1 MNLLPK
7 LSIWNTRAI
16 AHVQIL
22 TGQNTWHHQLPPWIV
37 QMVFWNSGPWK
48 IQIRVSI
55 KCLIWPVE
63 FRHGKSYFSD
73 MEKWKCVPNSATDKV
88 CGLLSGWCPK
98 MEVPVGLPEANLKFI
113 VSESISVQELLMG
126 ITKSNFLM
134 LADSVYSPAI
144 FPVLTLPSRPPKVL

>member
-7 LSIWNTRAI
+7 LSIRNTGAI
-16 AHVQIL
+16 AHVQIP
-22 TGQNTWHHQLPPWIV
+22 TGQNTWFHRLPQWALP
-37 QMVFWNSGPWK
+37 MAFWNSDLSK
-48 IQIRVSI
+48 ILIQVWI
-55 KCLIWPVE
+55 KCPIWAEV

-113 VSESISVQELLMG
+113 VSESISVQELLTG

-144 FPVLTLPSRPPKVL
+144 FPVLTLPSMPPKVL